1 MKLRLNRS
9 LDDSPA
15 QASDAE
21 LLQWAAELQADGSA
35 TERPREPGKLELRP
49 RPEPRSSRMSDEE
62 LFTDISDRAAAFSGA
77 RSE

>member
-9 LDDSPA
+9 LDDIPA

-21 LLQWAAELQADGSA
+21 LLQWAAELKAHAS
-35 TERPREPGKLELRP
+35 TPEPVREPIKLKRRP
-49 RPEPRSSRMSDEE
+49 PVEPTSDRMSDEE

-77 RSE
+77 RGA